1 MESDS
6 KFFNDFTPYFSPS
19 NQLKALCQGA
29 HYNSSGT
36 PCTKRLINSFLYTKY
51 SSSQN
56 YYFSKEVNNI
66 LAGNRSIYT
75 IRFADDNCMLDDEE
89 LLKRS
94 YRLPEYAGKI
104 TLLTEYYK
112 FHEDVP
118 RFFILPVAQVVYNF
132 YDKKRRINYIRVTRM
147 LKGEEAEKINVHDSE
162 AASVTYRGY
171 SQNPSLANIIPPDLK
186 RSLLAHAARPDPKLR
201 ANKLAFGKDKSILK
215 EVSSVTVTD
224 LNEFL
229 GEIFRGVIPTTR
241 LNTQMGGETDRR
253 EEEAGKELFGDK
265 FVPLPRTFAPF
276 DGPKNSPSHKKD
288 ATKLRFVNKDK
299 LFFKNGSGKNLM
311 AKKLN
316 NEEFLK
322 LIAKNALLSANSQK
336 KDQFV
341 TVSNKGSRKPSSQ
354 LKSGKEKE
362 ENSRRIQNLN
372 INNLNININ
381 FNSLSKKN
389 GVMLRNAD
397 VGSQNLPIDR
407 HRRKTPIFSF
417 KTPNEEGSIKK
428 SATEQIPL
436 SKLDSPTYS
445 LLNKFKQDVW
455 NKDIVPPNM
464 DQTKPV
470 KLGSYNIKPCL
481 ADTIGKL
488 RFHKKKS
495 ADKIE
500 LPSQNTNVVN
510 INPKRTFEK
519 RDRKRASADQN
530 LEQPVNV
537 LRKQNL
543 KRLVSHD
550 FNVEESFLR
559 REFKR
564 STQLSIKSTKTEAFL
579 QNPKIASKINERQNP
594 SAPKKPHK
602 SSRFDP
608 RESGNLKAFL
618 SADVAD
624 IRHKITIDRLEPLP
638 ISKIPPKMTETNH
651 TVSSKKAH
659 RTLESNLLAE
669 KIGEDPHLFS
679 INKYTTMTNTV
690 KPPLEDTATMSLK
703 YKTLNCVNLFSKK
716 SSIPD
721 AKVKLNIENSLKG

>member
-6 KFFNDFTPYFSPS
+6 KFFNDFTPYFSS
-19 NQLKALCQGA
+19 NNKLKALCQGA
-29 HYNSSGT
+29 HLNSPAI
-36 PCTKRLINSFLYTKY
+36 PCTKRVMNSFLYSKY

-66 LAGNRSIYT
+66 LAGNRSLYT
-75 IRFADDNCMLDDEE
+75 VRFADDNCMLDEEE

-94 YRLPEYAGKI
+94 YRLGEYASKI

-118 RFFILPVAQVVYNF
+118 RFFILPVAQVVYNY

-147 LKGEEAEKINVHDSE
+147 LKGDDIEKINVHDSE

-171 SQNPSLANIIPPDLK
+171 SQNPSLANIIPADLK

-201 ANKLAFGKDKSILK
+201 ANKLAFGKDRSTLK

-229 GEIFRGVIPTTR
+229 GEIFRGGIPTTR
-241 LNTQMGGETDRR
+241 LNTQNDDGTERR
-253 EEEAGKELFGDK
+253 EEEAGRELFGDK
-265 FVPLPRTFAPF
+265 FEPVPRVFAPF
-276 DGPKNSPSHKKD
+276 DAPKNSPNHKKD
-288 ATKLRFVNKDK
+288 SNKLRFVNKDK

-322 LIAKNALLSANSQK
+322 LIAKNALLSTNSQK

-341 TVSNKGSRKPSSQ
+341 TVSNKGVRKPSSQ
-354 LKSGKEKE
+354 LRSGKEKE

-417 KTPNEEGSIKK
+417 KGTNEEGSTKK
-428 SATEQIPL
+428 IATEQLPL

-455 NKDIVPPNM
+455 NKDTVPPNM

-481 ADTIGKL
+481 VDTLGKL

-500 LPSQNTNVVN
+500 LPSQNTNVGN
-510 INPKRTFEK
+510 INHKRTFEK

-530 LEQPVNV
+530 LESMIPASK
-537 LRKQNL
+537 KQNI

-559 REFKR
+559 REIKR
-564 STQLSIKSTKTEAFL
+564 STQLSIKSTKTEPFL
-579 QNPKIASKINERQNP
+579 QNTKLVNKIIDRQNP

-618 SADVAD
+618 SADVTD
-624 IRHKITIDRLEPLP
+624 IRHKVSMDRLELLP
-638 ISKIPPKMTETNH
+638 ISKIPQKMAETNH

-690 KPPLEDTATMSLK
+690 KPTLEDTATMSLK
-703 YKTLNCVNLFSKK
+703 YKTLNCANLFSKK
-716 SSIPD
+716 SSIPEG
-721 AKVKLNIENSLKG
+721 KVKINIENSLKG